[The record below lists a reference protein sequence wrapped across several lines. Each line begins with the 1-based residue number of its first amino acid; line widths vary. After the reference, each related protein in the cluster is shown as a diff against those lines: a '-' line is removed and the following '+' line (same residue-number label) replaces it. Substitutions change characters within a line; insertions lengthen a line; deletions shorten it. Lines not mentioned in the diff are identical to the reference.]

1 MSEKNEFDSH
11 EILNGSA
18 FDPNLIGPTLPPI
31 PPFTLPTGPTG
42 TTGEAVPTGPALNIN
57 FRAEKDT
64 TQTYTA
70 PSTVQ
75 VSYGDVVFN
84 NGGGLNDGKST
95 ITFHT
100 ISSNMR
106 CDIVS
111 SFVRQAYQAVD
122 EGCEMMTKEQRDEYE
137 QKKIIAM
144 IRDLRAKGVHNSA
157 DKVEE
162 TYKYITLAK

>member
-1 MSEKNEFDSH
+1 MDNNIRNTKRTSIH
-11 EILNGSA
+11 HR
-18 FDPNLIGPTLPPI
+18 PTEER
-31 PPFTLPTGPTG
+31 TG
-42 TTGEAVPTGPALNIN
+42 T
-57 FRAEKDT
+57 
-64 TQTYTA
+64 
-70 PSTVQ
+70 
-75 VSYGDVVFN
+75 
-84 NGGGLNDGKST
+84 GGGLNDGKST

-157 DKVEE
+157 DKGEE